1 MIQKLLTVGSSKAV
15 TVPKNALKE
24 LGLEGASSVSVQIDT
39 VNSRLIIS
47 AVSEKSSTND
57 ETYKWTKQFIEQYRP
72 ALEALSK
79 K

>member
-1 MIQKLLTVGSSKAV
+1 MIQKLLNVGSSKAV

-24 LGLEGASSVSVQIDT
+24 LGLEKAHSVSVTVDT
-39 VNSRLIIS
+39 ENRRFIVEPLGDVDGEL
-47 AVSEKSSTND
+47 VS
-57 ETYKWTKQFIEQYRP
+57 WTKGFIEKYRP

>member
-15 TVPKNALKE
+15 TVPKNALRE
-24 LGLEGASSVSVQIDT
+24 LGLEDATSVSVHVDST
-39 VNSRLIIS
+39 HKRLIIS
-47 AVSEKSSTND
+47 SIADTVSKNE
-57 ETYKWTKQFIEQYRP
+57 ETVEWTKRFIEQYRP

>member
-1 MIQKLLTVGSSKAV
+1 MIQKLLSVGSSKAV

-24 LGLEGASSVSVQIDT
+24 LGLEGAESVSVTIDAKNRQLIVEPVQE
-39 VNSRLIIS
+39 VNGEL
-47 AVSEKSSTND
+47 VS
-57 ETYKWTKQFIEQYRP
+57 WTRGFIDKYRP